1 MVLSLDLEVMWDP
14 LGSNGPYIP
23 DMPSELQ
30 EHWQAQPLWPL
41 CYCNRRT
48 LVQAISIIHTY
59 YKHHDHSRG
68 IEQNRGRPGR
78 CSVSAKYIYPIR
90 QHYIYSTKPIQYI
103 FDCLPSPSEG
113 HSCYG
118 ISPCN
123 RPLREGHLPP
133 YPDTGHRIN
142 QLPFG
147 QCCNLVILKEGC
159 TVTQP

>member
-30 EHWQAQPLWPL
+30 EHWQAQPLWPP

-59 YKHHDHSRG
+59 YKYHDHSRG

-78 CSVSAKYIYPIR
+78 CSVSAKYILFANITFTLPDPFNISLTAFQVPPEGILAMVYLLGEKDICHHTPTWVIT
-90 QHYIYSTKPIQYI
+90 ST
-103 FDCLPSPSEG
+103 
-113 HSCYG
+113 
-118 ISPCN
+118 N
-123 RPLREGHLPP
+123 RHLANAM
-133 YPDTGHRIN
+133 I
-142 QLPFG
+142 
-147 QCCNLVILKEGC
+147 
-159 TVTQP
+159 